1 MGPDGMILVFW
12 MLSFKPAFSLSPFTF
27 IKRFF
32 CFSSLPAIEV
42 VSFAYLR
49 LLIFLLAI
57 LIPACDSFSLLLF
70 SSMCC
75 AMLSHVRLFPTPWV
89 VAFQAPL
96 SMEILQ
102 AKILEWVAMTSSRR
116 SSQTRDQAQ
125 VSLIADEFFT
135 IWTIREAY
143 EYCSGSPIPF
153 PGELPNPRIKP
164 GSPALQDS
172 LPADLL
178 GKPIF

>member
-1 MGPDGMILVFW
+1 M
-12 MLSFKPAFSLSPFTF
+12 
-27 IKRFF
+27 FF

-42 VSFAYLR
+42 VSSAYLR

-75 AMLSHVRLFPTPWV
+75 AMLSHVQLFATPWV
-89 VAFQAPL
+89 VSCQAPL
-96 SMEILQ
+96 SMEILR
-102 AKILEWVAMTSSRR
+102 ARILEWVAMPFSRR

-143 EYCSGSPIPF
+143 EYCSGPPIPF
-153 PGELPNPRIKP
+153 PGDLPNPRIKP

-172 LPADLL
+172 LPTDLP